1 MLEYTNSKC
10 QASLIYIT
18 KCHTEQDVATCL
30 LKASE
35 TKYKPVNQTNLR
47 AYVLIALV
55 DTSGPPLPFRQISIC
70 PGIGRAIHNGLS
82 KGLIK

>member
-35 TKYKPVNQTNLR
+35 TEYKPVNQTNLR
-47 AYVLIALV
+47 AHVLIALV
-55 DTSGPPLPFRQISIC
+55 DTSGPPPIQADFHPTWNVSGQSDIRYM
-70 PGIGRAIHNGLS
+70 GWV
-82 KGLIK
+82 